1 MSLQQPS
8 RATAPALPFTIL
20 FSLVLTACG
29 GGGASPA
36 PEVLAAAPAPALA
49 ARTSAHACPRLE
61 ATILAQP
68 NPDGAALTF
77 TAASHHRQGQSLLQG
92 LRQRPQLRH
101 LPR

>member
-36 PEVLAAAPAPALA
+36 PEVLAAAPAPAP
-49 ARTSAHACPRLE
+49 RPHQRPRLPPRRL
-61 ATILAQP
+61 TILAQP

-77 TAASHHRQGQSLLQG
+77 TAIKHHRQGQSLLQG